1 MSNPRPQVEGHVALM
16 NEKMELLGRL
26 RLAHAKAKIAY
37 EKARSE
43 FENVGRSVMMRIVRD
58 PEFTNSVDP
67 RTGKTNEDW
76 RKLLLD
82 ESVNRD
88 PQFIEAVIK
97 LETAQEAMVSSETEV
112 MTAAEE
118 VGNLRTQAILISSL
132 LRYES
137 ASGEE

>member
-16 NEKMELLGRL
+16 NEKMERLAKL
-26 RLAHAKAKIAY
+26 RLDHAKAKIAY
-37 EKARSE
+37 EHAKAE
-43 FENVGRSVMMRIVRD
+43 FENTGREVMMRIVRD
-58 PEFTNSVDP
+58 PSFSSSVDP

-88 PQFIEAVIK
+88 PKFIEAVIK
-97 LETAQEAMVSSETEV
+97 LEEAQEAVVNSETEV
-112 MTAAEE
+112 MSMAEE